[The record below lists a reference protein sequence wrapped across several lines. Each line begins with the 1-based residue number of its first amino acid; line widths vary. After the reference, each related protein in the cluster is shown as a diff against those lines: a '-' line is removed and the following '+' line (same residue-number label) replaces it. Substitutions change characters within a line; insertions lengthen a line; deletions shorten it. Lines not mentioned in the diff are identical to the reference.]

1 MTGGV
6 KMLKTVR
13 VEDAVGMAIAHD
25 LTKIVPDEFKGAAFK
40 KGHVI
45 KQEDVQKLKD
55 MGKYHI
61 YVLEV
66 GEGILHENEAAKR
79 IAACAVGKGLACSEP
94 SEGKITVKS
103 SVDGILKINLEALY
117 AVNSIDD
124 VMFSTIHENSAMEVG
139 SRVAGTRVIPLVV
152 EEEKIEQ
159 VEKICAE
166 KGPIVHVD
174 EFLPKKGGIVV
185 TGSEV
190 FEGRIKDKFGPVM
203 EKKLEN
209 LKIENLGIKYSRDDA
224 DMTAE
229 KIEALIRAGADI
241 VICAGGMS
249 VDPDDLTPAAIRK
262 VGDTVVTY
270 GAPVLPGA
278 MFMLAYKGETA
289 IMGVP
294 ACAMYHRATALELV
308 LPRVL
313 AGEKVSKMDIVKMAN
328 GGLCLGCD
336 ECTYPVCPFG
346 K

>member
-1 MTGGV
+1 MF
-6 KMLKTVR
+6 KTVK
-13 VEDAVGMAIAHD
+13 VEDAIGMAIAHD
-25 LTKIVPDEFKGAAFK
+25 LTKIVPGEFKGAAFK

-45 KQEDVQKLKD
+45 EQGDVQKLKD

-61 YVLEV
+61 YVLEM

-79 IAACAVGKGLACSEP
+79 IASCAVGKGLVCSEP

-103 SVDGILKINLEALY
+103 NVDGILRIDVEELY
-117 AVNSIDD
+117 EVNAIED
-124 VMFSTIHENSAMEVG
+124 VMFSTIHKNSVMEKG
-139 SRVAGTRVIPLVV
+139 SLAAGTRVIPLVID
-152 EEEKIEQ
+152 EYKIKQIED
-159 VEKICAE
+159 ICAN
-166 KGPIVHVD
+166 KGPIIYVD

-190 FEGRIKDKFGPVM
+190 FEGRINDKFGPVM
-203 EKKLEN
+203 EKKLEE
-209 LKIENLGIKYSRDDA
+209 LKIENLGIRYSRDDA
-224 DMTAE
+224 NMTAA
-229 KIEALIRAGADI
+229 KIEELIGEGADI

-249 VDPDDLTPAAIRK
+249 VDPDDMTPAAIRN
-262 VGDTVVTY
+262 VSDAVVTY

-278 MFMLAYKGETA
+278 MFMLAYKGEAA

-313 AGEKVSKMDIVKMAN
+313 AGERIGKMDIVKMAD